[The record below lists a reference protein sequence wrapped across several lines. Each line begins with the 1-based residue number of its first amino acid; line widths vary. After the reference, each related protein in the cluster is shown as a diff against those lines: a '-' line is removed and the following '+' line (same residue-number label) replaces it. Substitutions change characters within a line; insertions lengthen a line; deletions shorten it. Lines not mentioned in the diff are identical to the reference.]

1 MHPRSKEDQFSE
13 EILRLFADEASGWL
27 GQIKKALSEMESR
40 SVVPRGAKEY
50 ETVLR
55 CLTNLK
61 GSAATVELPAME
73 KLANLLVPLAQS
85 LRNKDFAASPALFA
99 TLGKGIETLAAVVH
113 VLEVADS
120 KTNVLVDLESISRK
134 QVDALKQAIALLPKP
149 SDDALF
155 ALAGEEKSEG
165 IEADTILKTLVDLK
179 PSRSL
184 SVEQSR
190 NSVES
195 LLRIAHRILDEESTP
210 FSTAVLMNVLQDLD
224 MLDVKFLKETRR
236 RMRMINGVLAGLVDP
251 EGDSAQRLKTIKLA
265 LREVS
270 LLHKTARVVDATEV
284 IGFLHGLESLLQEVA
299 YKRAPLPA
307 NRIQAV
313 SLRLDQL
320 LTKVQEWV
328 DAGRAE
334 RGTIER
340 TLTQL
345 KKTHFMPMKE
355 ASASLQA

>member
-1 MHPRSKEDQFSE
+1 MQPRSKDDQFSE
-13 EILRLFADEASGWL
+13 EILRLFAEEASGWL
-27 GQIKKALSEMESR
+27 GQIKKALVEMESR
-40 SVVPRGAKEY
+40 SVFPRGAKEY
-50 ETVLR
+50 ETILR

-85 LRNKDFAASPALFA
+85 LRNKDFAAPPALFA
-99 TLGKGIETLAAVVH
+99 TFRKGIETLAALVH

-134 QVDALKQAIALLPKP
+134 QVDALKRAIGRLSKTAPGGSLSA
-149 SDDALF
+149 SD
-155 ALAGEEKSEG
+155 EEHGEG
-165 IEADTILKTLVDLK
+165 IEADTILKTLVEIK
-179 PSRSL
+179 PSRSV

-190 NSVES
+190 NSVEA

-236 RMRMINGVLAGLVDP
+236 RMRMITGVLADLVDSD
-251 EGDSAQRLKTIKLA
+251 GDSAQRLKNIKLA

-284 IGFLHGLESLLQEVA
+284 IGFLHGLEALLQEVA
-299 YKRAPLPA
+299 YKRATLPA
-307 NRIQAV
+307 SRIQAV
-313 SLRLDQL
+313 SSRLDTL
-320 LTKVQEWV
+320 LTKVQDWV

-334 RGTIER
+334 RVAIEK

-345 KKTHFMPMKE
+345 KENHFTLMKE
-355 ASASLQA
+355 ASTPLQA